1 MGLIKCP
8 RCELNYIQE
17 GEKYCDVCRRSIR
30 REKEPEDLELC
41 GECGENPVVRG
52 MDICAACLREHRRQ
66 KKLDNMVDA
75 ENDDL
80 LNDSDDMQEIEI
92 PMENDIPE
100 SEFEE
105 IHRELG
111 MHEDDE
117 DEDSEEEE
125 E

>member
-1 MGLIKCP
+1 MGLVKCP

-17 GEKYCDVCRRSIR
+17 GEKYCDVCRRSMR
-30 REKEPEDLELC
+30 REKEPEEREMC

-66 KKLDNMVDA
+66 KKLDSMNEA
-75 ENDDL
+75 EPDL
-80 LNDSDDMQEIEI
+80 LLDDSDDMQEIEL
-92 PMENDIPE
+92 PEENDIPE

-111 MHEDDE
+111 LSDDDDDE
-117 DEDSEEEE
+117 EPEEEE